1 MTTATI
7 LLALTAGML
16 AAANPCGFAMLPAY
30 LSVLV
35 GDAEET
41 ESRVGGVLR
50 ALSSTAAMT
59 VGFVVVFGTF
69 GLAMAPAASW
79 LQPRLPWLTL
89 ALGVVLVI
97 LGGWVA
103 AGRPLPA
110 VRGGAR
116 APKLTGSV
124 TSMVLFG
131 VAYALASLSCTI
143 APFLAIVVSSLRAG
157 STVDGLVLFVAYA
170 VGMGLVVGVT
180 ALAVALVR
188 TSLIRG
194 LRRAATAISRA
205 SGVLLA
211 LAGAYVAYYGWYE
224 IRVAADLR
232 NAGGDPVVGAAT
244 GVQQRLSTLLTEIG
258 VGSMAAIFGVLFVG
272 ALVIGTAQS
281 RRSSRSL

>member
-157 STVDGLVLFVAYA
+157 STVEGLVLFVAYA